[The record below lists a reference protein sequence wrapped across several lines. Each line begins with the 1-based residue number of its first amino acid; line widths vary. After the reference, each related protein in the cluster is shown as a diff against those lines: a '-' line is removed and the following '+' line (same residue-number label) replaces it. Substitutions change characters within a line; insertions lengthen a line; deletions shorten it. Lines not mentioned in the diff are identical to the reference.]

1 MGHRLRRSRQG
12 PNLPSLP
19 VMALLFLC
27 CIVAIKGLRLPEVY
41 AEINGQAGVCEIKVR
56 ASFLGS
62 RRHLG
67 GPKPS

>member
-1 MGHRLRRSRQG
+1 
-12 PNLPSLP
+12 
-19 VMALLFLC
+19 MALLFLC